1 MCYIILARSIKRGF
15 KTGVNLL
22 RQVCTF
28 VLSPFFMQKCDGIRH
43 NYYLI
48 QTERTV
54 NFMTKNEVIEL
65 VKSGR
70 LRGFLPPEMAQYEVN
85 VEQMGSYTGIVLVNP
100 DRAMER
106 LQFINSEEEVAE
118 LLAGSMNRFIQAAP
132 HGNIDIEGLREKL
145 SSYEAAK
152 PYIFM
157 DAVSHNYSNDRAVV
171 YEKNGMK
178 FVPKLMVSNGTQER
192 SVSAIPKEWLLR
204 QGISEERL
212 IQDAISNTANVTSV
226 SINSMSDIFSNM
238 NADFEISA
246 MPETM
251 LVVTNA
257 NKTGGASLILDDNV
271 RQRVSELYGGNDFFV
286 IPSSI
291 HEVITLPVGNTILSP
306 ASTFSPFQPDSETL
320 QSIMEMVSEVNE
332 TLEDE
337 EILGY
342 SVSIYDADKH
352 ELEKG
357 TEYCINK
364 QIDKVRNLRIN
375 ELKEMGEIQ
384 PDIKP
389 DNDNPKL

>member
-1 MCYIILARSIKRGF
+1 
-15 KTGVNLL
+15 
-22 RQVCTF
+22 
-28 VLSPFFMQKCDGIRH
+28 
-43 NYYLI
+43 
-48 QTERTV
+48 
-54 NFMTKNEVIEL
+54 
-65 VKSGR
+65 
-70 LRGFLPPEMAQYEVN
+70 
-85 VEQMGSYTGIVLVNP
+85 
-100 DRAMER
+100 
-106 LQFINSEEEVAE
+106 
-118 LLAGSMNRFIQAAP
+118 MNRFIQAAP
-132 HGNIDIEGLREKL
+132 QGNIDIEGLREKL

>member
-28 VLSPFFMQKCDGIRH
+28 VLSPFFMQKYDGIRH

-70 LRGFLPPEMAQYEVN
+70 LRGFLPPEMAQ
-85 VEQMGSYTGIVLVNP
+85 
-100 DRAMER
+100 
-106 LQFINSEEEVAE
+106 
-118 LLAGSMNRFIQAAP
+118 
-132 HGNIDIEGLREKL
+132 
-145 SSYEAAK
+145 YEAAK

-332 TLEDE
+332 TLDDE

>member
-1 MCYIILARSIKRGF
+1 
-15 KTGVNLL
+15 
-22 RQVCTF
+22 
-28 VLSPFFMQKCDGIRH
+28 
-43 NYYLI
+43 
-48 QTERTV
+48 
-54 NFMTKNEVIEL
+54 MTKNEVIEL

-100 DRAMER
+100 EQKSAAYPVFNLDRAMER

-132 HGNIDIEGLREKL
+132 HGNIDIEGLREKLSSYEAAKPIPITKFHNSCAKKL

>member
-100 DRAMER
+100 EQKSAAYPVFNLDRAMER
-106 LQFINSEEEVAE
+106 LQFIDSEEEVAE

-132 HGNIDIEGLREKL
+132 QSKG
-145 SSYEAAK
+145 
-152 PYIFM
+152 IFM

-192 SVSAIPKEWLLR
+192 SVSLIPKEWLLR

>member
-100 DRAMER
+100 EQKSAAYPVFNLDRAMER

-132 HGNIDIEGLREKL
+132 H
-145 SSYEAAK
+145 
-152 PYIFM
+152 
-157 DAVSHNYSNDRAVV
+157 
-171 YEKNGMK
+171 GMK

>member
-54 NFMTKNEVIEL
+54 NFMT
-65 VKSGR
+65 
-70 LRGFLPPEMAQYEVN
+70 
-85 VEQMGSYTGIVLVNP
+85 
-100 DRAMER
+100 
-106 LQFINSEEEVAE
+106 
-118 LLAGSMNRFIQAAP
+118 
-132 HGNIDIEGLREKL
+132 
-145 SSYEAAK
+145 
-152 PYIFM
+152 
-157 DAVSHNYSNDRAVV
+157 
-171 YEKNGMK
+171 
-178 FVPKLMVSNGTQER
+178 
-192 SVSAIPKEWLLR
+192 
-204 QGISEERL
+204 
-212 IQDAISNTANVTSV
+212 NVTSV

>member
-100 DRAMER
+100 EQKSAAYPVFNLDRAMER

-132 HGNIDIEGLREKL
+132 QGNIDIEGLREKL

-157 DAVSHNYSNDRAVV
+157 
-171 YEKNGMK
+171 
-178 FVPKLMVSNGTQER
+178 
-192 SVSAIPKEWLLR
+192 
-204 QGISEERL
+204 
-212 IQDAISNTANVTSV
+212 DAISNTANVTSV

>member
-100 DRAMER
+100 EQKSAAYPVFNLDRAMER

-132 HGNIDIEGLREKL
+132 QGNIDIEGLREKL

-157 DAVSHNYSNDRAVV
+157 DAVSHNYSND
-171 YEKNGMK
+171 
-178 FVPKLMVSNGTQER
+178 
-192 SVSAIPKEWLLR
+192 
-204 QGISEERL
+204 
-212 IQDAISNTANVTSV
+212 
-226 SINSMSDIFSNM
+226 
-238 NADFEISA
+238 
-246 MPETM
+246 
-251 LVVTNA
+251 
-257 NKTGGASLILDDNV
+257 
-271 RQRVSELYGGNDFFV
+271 
-286 IPSSI
+286 
-291 HEVITLPVGNTILSP
+291 
-306 ASTFSPFQPDSETL
+306 STFSPFQPDSETL

>member
-100 DRAMER
+100 EQKSAAYPVFNLDRAMER

-132 HGNIDIEGLREKL
+132 QGNIDIEGLREKL

-204 QGISEERL
+204 
-212 IQDAISNTANVTSV
+212 
-226 SINSMSDIFSNM
+226 
-238 NADFEISA
+238 
-246 MPETM
+246 

>member
-70 LRGFLPPEMAQYEVN
+70 LK
-85 VEQMGSYTGIVLVNP
+85 
-100 DRAMER
+100 
-106 LQFINSEEEVAE
+106 
-118 LLAGSMNRFIQAAP
+118 
-132 HGNIDIEGLREKL
+132 GNIDIEGLREKL

-291 HEVITLPVGNTILSP
+291 HEVITLPVGNNILNS
-306 ASTFSPFQPDSETL
+306 AGTFSPFQPDSETL

-332 TLEDE
+332 TLDDE

>member
-1 MCYIILARSIKRGF
+1 M
-15 KTGVNLL
+15 
-22 RQVCTF
+22 
-28 VLSPFFMQKCDGIRH
+28 
-43 NYYLI
+43 
-48 QTERTV
+48 
-54 NFMTKNEVIEL
+54 
-65 VKSGR
+65 
-70 LRGFLPPEMAQYEVN
+70 
-85 VEQMGSYTGIVLVNP
+85 
-100 DRAMER
+100 R
-106 LQFINSEEEVAE
+106 LQSLIYSW
-118 LLAGSMNRFIQAAP
+118 M
-132 HGNIDIEGLREKL
+132 
-145 SSYEAAK
+145 
-152 PYIFM
+152 PY
-157 DAVSHNYSNDRAVV
+157 H
-171 YEKNGMK
+171 
-178 FVPKLMVSNGTQER
+178 
-192 SVSAIPKEWLLR
+192 
-204 QGISEERL
+204 
-212 IQDAISNTANVTSV
+212 
-226 SINSMSDIFSNM
+226 IFSNM

-291 HEVITLPVGNTILSP
+291 HEVITLPVGNNILNS
-306 ASTFSPFQPDSETL
+306 AGTFSPFQPDSETL

-332 TLEDE
+332 TLDDE